1 MLSSRLLERRPAF
14 LLTNW
19 KGPGRSHCSESQP
32 GSAECK
38 WTLSRCIKRAFQQ
51 GSRQSTGL
59 LGAAFL
65 KNHPATAPPAPRAH
79 HHPREQPQ
87 PQPGRHSRSRVFCCC
102 VSFPAPQGSPGHPS
116 PPMAKP
122 SPGWDHQP
130 RAVRCTLPIRTPGV
144 PAVPIGH
151 QSDDTADVVTMPKRW
166 NRPCA
171 QGPCLEVTGCHP
183 AARRQA
189 AF

>member
-65 KNHPATAPPAPRAH
+65 KNHPATAPLPPE
-79 HHPREQPQ
+79 PITT
-87 PQPGRHSRSRVFCCC
+87 
-102 VSFPAPQGSPGHPS
+102 QGSSPS
-116 PPMAKP
+116 P
-122 SPGWDHQP
+122 S
-130 RAVRCTLPIRTPGV
+130 LE
-144 PAVPIGH
+144 
-151 QSDDTADVVTMPKRW
+151 DTAAPGSFV
-166 NRPCA
+166 
-171 QGPCLEVTGCHP
+171 
-183 AARRQA
+183 AA
-189 AF
+189 

>member
-1 MLSSRLLERRPAF
+1 MLRNPAWFSRVQVDIVPLHKKSISAGQPPEH
-14 LLTNW
+14 W
-19 KGPGRSHCSESQP
+19 SDGRGVPEKSPCN
-32 GSAECK
+32 G
-38 WTLSRCIKRAFQQ
+38 
-51 GSRQSTGL
+51 
-59 LGAAFL
+59 
-65 KNHPATAPPAPRAH
+65 PPAPRAH

-87 PQPGRHSRSRVFCCC
+87 PQPGRHSCSRVFCRC